1 MGKKHILLPSCVI
14 LGLLAALFQ
23 VKYTVLDLENE
34 HKALR
39 RAIHEKQ
46 EELHVLNAE
55 WAYLND
61 PERLFALS
69 KKHLQLRPIRGQQIV
84 AYSDLQNSGFGEY
97 DRDGLAAIVGDNA
110 TSEYNHT
117 PSSTRTQKSS
127 GLARKESAHATQGKK
142 KKR

>member
-1 MGKKHILLPSCVI
+1 MVKRYILLPFFVI
-14 LGLLAALFQ
+14 LSLLAALFQ

-34 HKALR
+34 HRTLR
-39 RAIHEKQ
+39 RAIKEKQ

-84 AYSDLQNSGFGEY
+84 AYGDLQNSGLGEY
-97 DRDGLAAIVGDNA
+97 DREELAAIVV
-110 TSEYNHT
+110 EKKT
-117 PSSTRTQKSS
+117 PKQEEKKQK
-127 GLARKESAHATQGKK
+127 
-142 KKR
+142 